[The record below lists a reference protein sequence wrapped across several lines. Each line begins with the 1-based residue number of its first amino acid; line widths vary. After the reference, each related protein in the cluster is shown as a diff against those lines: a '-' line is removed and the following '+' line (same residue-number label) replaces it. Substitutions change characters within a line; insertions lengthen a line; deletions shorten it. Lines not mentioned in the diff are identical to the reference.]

1 MDARQQSF
9 RGRFPNLWTTWVT
22 LRLEIAGLALVS
34 TIAAVLLLAMA
45 LYTGRFQ
52 PTATVVVD
60 APRTGLV
67 LDPDAA
73 VRMRGVVIG
82 RVAAVEPHDGRVRL
96 RLALDP
102 DLLRMVPEN
111 TLVDIRSTTV
121 FGAKYVNFVPPAAPS
136 PRPLAPGALIR
147 GESVT
152 VEFNTLFQRLSMLL
166 AAVEPAKVNATLA
179 ALSAA
184 LQGRGDTFGDLL
196 ARTDGLLR
204 ELNPSLPQLGRDMAA
219 TAGVAGLYADTAGE
233 LLRTVDNVTG
243 TGVTVADQAADL
255 DEMLLNVL
263 GLAETTDAVFTEN
276 ERQLATAARLLRP
289 GTELLHDYRPV
300 LRCVI
305 MGITSVMPLAN
316 TIFGGMKPGAVF
328 NSNFML
334 ASEPYK
340 YPEDLPKVNA
350 TGGPDC
356 SGIEQ
361 RMPGSH
367 ADYVV
372 TDTTEGAPFVPPTSA
387 RMHANPPAVFDI
399 FFGGL
404 PGVGHR

>member
-9 RGRFPNLWTTWVT
+9 RGRYPNLWATWVT
-22 LRLEIAGLALVS
+22 IRLKLAGLALVS
-34 TIAAVLLLAMA
+34 TIVAVLFVASA
-45 LYTGRFQ
+45 LYTGRFE

-73 VRMRGVVIG
+73 VRLRGVDIG
-82 RVAAVEPHDGRVRL
+82 RVAAVEPHDGRVWL

-102 DLLRMVPEN
+102 GLLRMVPEN

-121 FGAKYVNFVPPAAPS
+121 FGAKYVNFVPPAHPS
-136 PRPLAPGALIR
+136 SRPLAPGALIR

-152 VEFNTLFQRLSMLL
+152 VEFNTLFQRLSTLL
-166 AAVEPAKVNATLA
+166 AAIEPARLNATLA

-184 LQGRGDTFGDLL
+184 LQGRGDTLGDLL
-196 ARTDGLLR
+196 ARTDAVLR
-204 ELNPSLPQLGRDMAA
+204 ELNPSLPQLGLDMAA
-219 TAGVAGLYADTAGE
+219 TAEVTGLYADTAGE
-233 LLRTVDNVTG
+233 LLRTVGNATA
-243 TGVTVADQAADL
+243 TGVTVADRAADL

-263 GLAETTDAVFTEN
+263 GLAETTRAVFTEN
-276 ERQLATAARLLRP
+276 EQQLATAVRLLRP
-289 GTELLHDYRPV
+289 GAELLHDYRPV

-316 TIFGGMKPGAVF
+316 AIFGGMKPGAVF

-361 RMPGSH
+361 RTPGSH

-372 TDTTEGAPFVPPTSA
+372 TDINEGPPFVPPTSA
-387 RMHANPPAVFDI
+387 QLHTNPQTVFEI

-404 PGVGHR
+404 PGVGRR